1 MGRSKKGENKNNN
14 GKKNVKNKL
23 GYARAEHL
31 HRCAI
36 FLSKLGSKNNDGF
49 SKTSRHVSK
58 LCRQVMDTEMVHLD
72 CEQKQQFCKICREV
86 LVGNY
91 EKTEISVKQRGSV
104 TEKCGNCHK
113 ERNYMTKAG
122 YGETLKEKL
131 EKLKKQ

>member
-1 MGRSKKGENKNNN
+1 MFVKRRKETPKENK
-14 GKKNVKNKL
+14 GKKNVKNKP

-36 FLSKLGSKNNDGF
+36 FLSKLGVKNNDGF
-49 SKTSRHVSK
+49 SKTSRHVSR

-72 CEQKQQFCKICREV
+72 REQKQKFCKNCREV

-91 EKTEISVKQRGSV
+91 EKTEISVKQRGSI

-113 ERNYMTKAG
+113 ERNYMTKDG
-122 YGETLKEKL
+122 YGKQLKEKMDS
-131 EKLKKQ
+131 KC